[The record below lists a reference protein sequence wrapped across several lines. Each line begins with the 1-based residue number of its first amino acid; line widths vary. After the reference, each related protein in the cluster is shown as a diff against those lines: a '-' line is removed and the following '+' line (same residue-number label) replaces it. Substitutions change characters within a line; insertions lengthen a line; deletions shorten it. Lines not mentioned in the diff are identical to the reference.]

1 MKIPV
6 LLSLSNLTL
15 LLTYL
20 FWSAYFSHTAFVFC
34 LFFLLSTPFSYTA
47 YYFSLFLCISLC
59 LGLFL
64 PAIHLSSVFLFL
76 LFGPPLFIVCAC
88 SFSCVQF
95 FVTLWT
101 VTRQA
106 PLSVG
111 FSKQESWSGLP
122 FPFPGDLPDS
132 GIKDPCISC
141 IDGWILYHSTT

>member
-1 MKIPV
+1 MEITKIPV

-88 SFSCVQF
+88 SVIQLRPILCNPMDCNPPGSSVCGIFQARILKWVAISFS
-95 FVTLWT
+95 
-101 VTRQA
+101 RG
-106 PLSVG
+106 S
-111 FSKQESWSGLP
+111 S
-122 FPFPGDLPDS
+122 
-132 GIKDPCISC
+132 
-141 IDGWILYHSTT
+141 

>member
-1 MKIPV
+1 MEITKIPV

-34 LFFLLSTPFSYTA
+34 LFFLLLTPFCYTA

-59 LGLFL
+59 LFLFL

-88 SFSCVQF
+88 SVIQLCPILYDLTDCNLPGS
-95 FVTLWT
+95 
-101 VTRQA
+101 
-106 PLSVG
+106 SV
-111 FSKQESWSGLP
+111 
-122 FPFPGDLPDS
+122 S
-132 GIKDPCISC
+132 GIFQARILEWVAISFSR
-141 IDGWILYHSTT
+141 GSS

>member
-1 MKIPV
+1 MEITKIPV

-34 LFFLLSTPFSYTA
+34 LFFLLWTPFSYTA

-88 SFSCVQF
+88 SVIQLRPILCNPMDCNPPGSSVRGIFQARILKWVAISFSRG
-95 FVTLWT
+95 T
-101 VTRQA
+101 
-106 PLSVG
+106 S
-111 FSKQESWSGLP
+111 
-122 FPFPGDLPDS
+122 
-132 GIKDPCISC
+132 
-141 IDGWILYHSTT
+141 

>member
-1 MKIPV
+1 MEITKIPV

-34 LFFLLSTPFSYTA
+34 LFFLLSTPFCYTA

-88 SFSCVQF
+88 SVIQLCPILYDLTDCNLPGS
-95 FVTLWT
+95 
-101 VTRQA
+101 
-106 PLSVG
+106 SV
-111 FSKQESWSGLP
+111 
-122 FPFPGDLPDS
+122 S
-132 GIKDPCISC
+132 GIFQARILEWVAISFSR
-141 IDGWILYHSTT
+141 GSS

>member
-1 MKIPV
+1 MEITKIPV

-88 SFSCVQF
+88 SVIQLRPILCNPMDCNPPGSSVRGIFQARILKWVAISFS
-95 FVTLWT
+95 
-101 VTRQA
+101 RG
-106 PLSVG
+106 S
-111 FSKQESWSGLP
+111 S
-122 FPFPGDLPDS
+122 
-132 GIKDPCISC
+132 
-141 IDGWILYHSTT
+141 

>member
-88 SFSCVQF
+88 SVIQLRPILCNPMDCNPPGSSVCGIFQARILKWVAISFS
-95 FVTLWT
+95 
-101 VTRQA
+101 RG
-106 PLSVG
+106 S
-111 FSKQESWSGLP
+111 S
-122 FPFPGDLPDS
+122 
-132 GIKDPCISC
+132 
-141 IDGWILYHSTT
+141 